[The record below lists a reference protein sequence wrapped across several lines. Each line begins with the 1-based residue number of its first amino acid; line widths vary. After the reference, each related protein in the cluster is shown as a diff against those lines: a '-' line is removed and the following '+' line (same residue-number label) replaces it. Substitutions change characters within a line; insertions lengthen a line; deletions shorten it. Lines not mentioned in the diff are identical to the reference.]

1 MGACSD
7 APNIDKGL
15 SSDYYSPLA
24 EQQLHIDPNN
34 VSRWTVHFA
43 TANYGRCE
51 ADRFLRRYYK
61 NGGQFVWVSYDG
73 VKSSA
78 DSLLDVLDSV
88 ESFGLD
94 KRNFYVATLRKEMA
108 KLRNLDYKKPGDIDK
123 SVARIEFYLSKALLR
138 YVSGQRY
145 GYINP
150 NSVLNDSVKVSD
162 VPVVRPSK
170 KWLASVLKLADN
182 GSIMELVN
190 KSKPNNEDFYAL
202 SREISSI
209 PKTDSTTMSK
219 YLVAVERSRWKY
231 SVDTTG
237 AERYVVV
244 NIPSFRLWAKTP
256 DSTINMKVVCGSV
269 DTPTPLLTSRIYR
282 IDLNPQWVIPQSI
295 VEKSLLHVGTGYLKS
310 HHMFFIDRKTGRRLD
325 YALPEQRLEG
335 SVRMVQEGGEGNS
348 LGRIIFRFN
357 NDFAVYLHSTNA
369 PWAFDSDR
377 RGESHGCVRVARPY
391 TLARMV
397 ANTDAEQDQKLWYSL
412 TYDTDTPDKS
422 MLLHNIKLEELVPV
436 VLTYQTVFRSPQT
449 GRRLVYDDIYG
460 YDEKLYKALK
470 YWLN

>member
-1 MGACSD
+1 MGGCGD
-7 APNIDKGL
+7 VPNIDKGL
-15 SSDYYSPLA
+15 SPDYYSPLA
-24 EQQLHIDPNN
+24 ERRLHINPDN
-34 VSRWTVHFA
+34 VSYWAAHFA

-61 NGGQFVWVSYDG
+61 NGGSFVWVSYDG

-78 DSLLDVLDSV
+78 DSLLSVLDSV
-88 ESFGLD
+88 ETYGLD
-94 KRNFYVATLRKEMA
+94 KRNFYVATLREEMA
-108 KLRNLDYKKPGDIDK
+108 RLRSLDYQKPGDIDK

-145 GYINP
+145 GYVNP

-162 VPVVRPSK
+162 LPVVRPTRQ
-170 KWLASVLKLADN
+170 WLASVLKLADN
-182 GSIMELVN
+182 GSIMSLVN
-190 KSKPNNEDFYAL
+190 SSKPDNDDFYTL
-202 SREISSI
+202 RQEIAGISPS
-209 PKTDSTTMSK
+209 DTTTLRK

-231 SVDTTG
+231 SIDTVG

-244 NIPSFRLWAKTP
+244 NIPSYRLWAITP

-282 IDLNPQWVIPQSI
+282 IDLNPQWIIPRSI

-310 HHMFFIDRKTGRRLD
+310 RHMFFIDRKTGRRLD
-325 YALPEQRLEG
+325 YATPEQRLDG

-357 NDFAVYLHSTNA
+357 NNFSVYLHSTNA

-397 ANTDAEQDQKLWYSL
+397 ANTDEEQDQKLWYSL
-412 TYDTDTPDKS
+412 TYDTDEPDKQL
-422 MLLHNIKLEELVPV
+422 LLHNIKVNEVPV

-449 GRRLVYDDIYG
+449 GRWLVYDDIYG